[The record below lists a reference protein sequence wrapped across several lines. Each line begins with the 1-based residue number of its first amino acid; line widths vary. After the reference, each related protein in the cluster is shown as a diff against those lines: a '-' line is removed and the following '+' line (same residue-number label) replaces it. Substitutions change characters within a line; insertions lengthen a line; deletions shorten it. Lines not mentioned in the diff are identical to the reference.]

1 MNLYFEIIKNF
12 LLAAYAQGFVMAL
25 FVYVTR
31 KTHYHKVFY
40 LWIVIILLSLNAL
53 QGWMKMT
60 GTIHYLGPFK
70 YLYFPWY
77 LFVMPYYS
85 FFMESFVRRP
95 EKKSLVFL
103 RIAVVL
109 FVLYFLTSVYINL
122 TTPPDQVIERLVE
135 FHKYDEVIG
144 LIFFWVILISVIRLY
159 YKHKETFKLYRNI
172 SWVEPSFW
180 VGAILFSL
188 WAVANYTQYYIQD
201 EAYYFFY
208 YTLRAMAALLIFA
221 YAYIG
226 LYRFMID
233 ASDTWLPSKQK
244 LSGKDKEKMI
254 MSHIEKFIKERELYL
269 DPFLSLNKLSEYIQM
284 APYRLSAIINNIQ
297 KEKFSNYINGFRV
310 NKAIEIMKKDKEKNL
325 TLEDVAL
332 QSGFSSRSNFYTHF
346 KRIKG
351 MTPKQF
357 RDQLF

>member
-1 MNLYFEIIKNF
+1 MDFYFHVIQNF
-12 LLAAYAQGFVMAL
+12 LLAAYAQGFVMAF

-31 KTHYHKVFY
+31 KIHYHKVFY
-40 LWIVIILLSLNAL
+40 LWIIIILLSLNAL

-60 GTIHYLGPFK
+60 GTIQYLGPFR

-85 FFMESFVRRP
+85 IFMESFVRRP

-103 RIAVVL
+103 RVAAVL
-109 FVLYFLTSVYINL
+109 FIIFLLASVYINL
-122 TTPPDQVIERLVE
+122 TTPVEQISAKLVE
-135 FHKYDEVIG
+135 LHRYDEVIG
-144 LIFFWVILISVIRLY
+144 LIFFWVILIYVIRLY
-159 YKHKETFKLYRNI
+159 YKNKETFKLYRNI

-188 WAVANYTQYYIQD
+188 WAVANYTQYYIQN
-201 EAYYFFY
+201 ESYYFFY

-233 ASDTWLPSKQK
+233 ASDAWIPSKQK
-244 LSGKDKEKMI
+244 LSDKDKERML
-254 MSHIEKFIKERELYL
+254 MSKIERFIKERHLYL
-269 DPFLSLNKLSEYIQM
+269 DASLSLNKLSEYVQIT
-284 APYRLSAIINNIQ
+284 PCKLSTIVNNNK
-297 KEKFSNYINGFRV
+297 KENFSNFINRFRV
-310 NKAIEIMKKDKEKNL
+310 NKAIEIMKKDKEKKL